1 MQQRQQAFLWLLH
14 LHVARAE
21 SAYYPHSV
29 HEASSL
35 TLCPLCVLLLCLSVC
50 VQVFILVV
58 TNMKLTKE
66 VGYFFNLLYFII
78 IGWLILA

>member
-1 MQQRQQAFLWLLH
+1 
-14 LHVARAE
+14 V
-21 SAYYPHSV
+21 
-29 HEASSL
+29 
-35 TLCPLCVLLLCLSVC
+35 CVCVCVCVC

-78 IGWLILA
+78 IGWLVLA